1 MCKHGKTQRSI
12 STVQGFVPKLCRA
25 LQTLSGI
32 GMMSLMSDIGEQHA
46 MQNAKIDCALQAV
59 IQDHLWKLETLWNSW
74 KKSRLVCVIQNS
86 IDFGS
91 NLPNNPEGPERNWIG
106 LRSDEHHQDTQ
117 TVSQAGSPSLQNECN
132 SRLTTPWSA
141 QLDDI
146 KGTTPH
152 PDPASWKTLLKKPCK
167 GCKGIMTQPRK
178 THEHAAIPSPALS
191 RMWHGSKCPNLSVWQ
206 GRDRD
211 KDSKSSKHVG

>member
-1 MCKHGKTQRSI
+1 MCKHGKAQHSI
-12 STVQGFVPKLCRA
+12 STVQGFVPKLCGA

-91 NLPNNPEGPERNWIG
+91 NLPNNPEGPESFFNRIAKWWASPGHSDG
-106 LRSDEHHQDTQ
+106 LTSRFPEPAEWMQFTTHNAMTCTAGWYQRHDT
-117 TVSQAGSPSLQNECN
+117 SSSILE
-132 SRLTTPWSA
+132 
-141 QLDDI
+141 
-146 KGTTPH
+146 
-152 PDPASWKTLLKKPCK
+152 DPFEKTL
-167 GCKGIMTQPRK
+167 
-178 THEHAAIPSPALS
+178 
-191 RMWHGSKCPNLSVWQ
+191 
-206 GRDRD
+206 
-211 KDSKSSKHVG
+211 